1 MGNRVR
7 CTHYDLNNNQV
18 FHPESGCASYTAE
31 YGGHGYPILY
41 TKYDADGNLMTA
53 SSGYSAYD
61 EIEYNRY
68 GDIIDSYFELPVVAK
83 EPFEQSEAAIKGIH
97 QNDRILKW
105 GEWCVFDYSNYEDV
119 DMMKFYDEVND
130 IVNADKTVVWCRKIG
145 NNYEVM
151 SAQLESRKNEI
162 YLNIGN
168 DNVIPFDEMDI
179 IKSYYEQYTEKH

>member
-1 MGNRVR
+1 MDKSLGYA
-7 CTHYDLNNNQV
+7 H
-18 FHPESGCASYTAE
+18 FEEEKSGDI
-31 YGGHGYPILY
+31 YG
-41 TKYDADGNLMTA
+41 KYIKI
-53 SSGYSAYD
+53 YD
-61 EIEYNRY
+61 EY